1 MAVLINQKD
10 CSKTI
15 KNLGVPDCVVQNGRV
30 TGFIAVSPSWSI
42 NIDTDTFTET
52 LVNEWIQDGT
62 FIPVLGAVEVPNGT
76 PDDTTEEF
84 QGGIMA
90 VVRSGLPMF
99 TFKFIKG
106 WSYSRALYSMNSFQ
120 QYKLLLVFED
130 GSISGAL
137 NGATLSGYSLG
148 MLNTGTFFHTD
159 GNTSGFSNTI
169 IQLTNANEY
178 NLDTAVLD
186 RSVIGFN
193 ANNLLPIT
201 DIYMSGR
208 ADVSDGKVYFKA
220 LFEMNRSNSLGGIA
234 IANLRCTID
243 GVADTITALS
253 LVYEPT
259 TQEWEFEPTT
269 TLTTAQSIV
278 VQLYDSVNSVATA
291 KIGQRFY
298 KGVTPAITPVA

>member
-1 MAVLINQKD
+1 MVLINQKD

-30 TGFIAVSPSWSI
+30 TGFIAVSPNWSI
-42 NIDTDTFTET
+42 DIDTDSFTEA

-62 FIPVLGAVEVPNGT
+62 FVPVLGAVEVPNGT
-76 PDDTTEEF
+76 PEDTTEEF

-120 QYKLLLVFED
+120 AYKLLLVFED
-130 GSISGAL
+130 GSIAGAI
-137 NGATLSGYSLG
+137 NGSVFSGYSLG

-159 GNTSGFSNTI
+159 GNTSGYSNTI
-169 IQLTNANEY
+169 IQLTSASEY

-186 RSVIGFN
+186 RSSNGFN

-201 DIYMSGR
+201 DIVMSGR
-208 ADVSDGKVYFKA
+208 ADVSEGKVYIKA
-220 LFEMNRSNSLGGIA
+220 LFDMNRGNVLGGIT
-234 IANLRCTID
+234 IANLRCTIN
-243 GVADTITALS
+243 GVVDTITALS
-253 LVYEPT
+253 LVYEPST
-259 TQEWEFEPTT
+259 KEYSFTPTT
-269 TLTTAQSIV
+269 TLTTSQSVV
-278 VQLYDSVNSVATA
+278 VQLYDAVNTVATA
-291 KIGQRFY
+291 KIGTRYY
-298 KGVTPAITPVA
+298 KGVTPAITPVS